1 MSSQSNLRRWAD
13 EALPVGCGVVAGL
26 VLGCAALTGFIV
38 WARALW
44 GWVF

>member
-1 MSSQSNLRRWAD
+1 MTFRRWAG

-26 VLGCAALTGFIV
+26 VLGCAALTGFWV